1 MEGAREV
8 LRERPDGGARARTAL
23 GTVARPRRLA
33 LAARLADIGARLGL
47 ARLAARLW
55 PGRLGWAAS
64 LAAPAEGP
72 PFRGVDRE
80 DADVSV
86 FAGCIMRE
94 SFGDTERATV
104 RLLER
109 DGHVVSVPEEQTC
122 CGALH
127 AHAGD
132 GKRARE
138 LARLN
143 IDAFS
148 GSDGKVVVNAA
159 GCGAHLKD
167 YGHVLAGDPFW
178 ADRAK
183 AFAARV
189 RDISE
194 AVKPV
199 PARTRRAIR
208 VVYQDACHLAHG
220 QRIRAQPRALLRAIE
235 GVILVDIDDA
245 ERCCGSAGI
254 YNLTHPEI
262 SRQLQ
267 QDKVRKIL
275 EVSPDVIV
283 SANPGCMLQ
292 IGAGL
297 RAAGSDARVVHLA
310 RFLDDPDAAAAG
322 DP

>member
-1 MEGAREV
+1 M
-8 LRERPDGGARARTAL
+8 T
-23 GTVARPRRLA
+23 
-33 LAARLADIGARLGL
+33 
-47 ARLAARLW
+47 
-55 PGRLGWAAS
+55 
-64 LAAPAEGP
+64 
-72 PFRGVDRE
+72 
-80 DADVSV
+80 
-86 FAGCIMRE
+86 
-94 SFGDTERATV
+94 
-104 RLLER
+104 
-109 DGHVVSVPEEQTC
+109 
-122 CGALH
+122 
-127 AHAGD
+127 
-132 GKRARE
+132 
-138 LARLN
+138 
-143 IDAFS
+143 
-148 GSDGKVVVNAA
+148 A
-159 GCGAHLKD
+159 GCGAQLKA
-167 YGHVLAGDPFW
+167 YGELLAGDSAW
-178 ADRAK
+178 SERAR

-189 RDISE
+189 RDASE
-194 AVKPV
+194 AVT
-199 PARTRRAIR
+199 PAAVRSGAPRAIR

-297 RAAGSDARVVHLA
+297 RAAGSNARVVHLA